1 MIWINTNQYESFG
14 ELVWTC
20 QDYFDNVSMTFSD
33 SWTTLGLL
41 LDYRI
46 GRFFLKML
54 QTQACYQQV
63 DKSIPFRSLQIPVR
77 SLSDPLSNWSRS
89 FSCFSCFSCCRWC
102 CPSSPHF
109 PSRAASPRRLH
120 EFSGDIV
127 KWSWDSIS
135 WPSLEVSS
143 FVTRSA
149 VGIFW
154 HRLASFGIFQILSAF
169 LLAFFFEFW
178 ILAFCLGLRACKAW
192 VFSFSTWATSPW
204 ARHLGT
210 CALWALG
217 ALGAL
222 EMICW
227 NFVESCRVRA
237 VEVCG
242 SLCKLRECAEIWRSR
257 TALANQLHWWAFSGV
272 PSSLRSLAI
281 PWATWTKRLSP
292 SCPLFPCFFIT
303 KTITL
308 L

>member
-1 MIWINTNQYESFG
+1 MIWINTNQYESCG

-33 SWTTLGLL
+33 SWTTLGLYNWKIFLNATDSSL
-41 LDYRI
+41 LPTSGQI
-46 GRFFLKML
+46 HTL
-54 QTQACYQQV
+54 QIPS
-63 DKSIPFRSLQIPVR
+63 DPFRSLQIPWATEVD
-77 SLSDPLSNWSRS
+77 LSAVSAVSAVAR
-89 FSCFSCFSCCRWC
+89 CRWC

-143 FVTRSA
+143 FVARSA
-149 VGIFW
+149 FGIFW
-154 HRLASFGIFQILSAF
+154 HLLASFGVFQILSAF

-210 CALWALG
+210 WALW
-217 ALGAL
+217 AL

-227 NFVESCRVRA
+227 NFVESCRVRV

-242 SLCKLRECAEIWRSR
+242 SCASALRFDG
-257 TALANQLHWWAFSGV
+257 LVLHW
-272 PSSLRSLAI
+272 PISSTGGHSLGY
-281 PWATWTKRLSP
+281 
-292 SCPLFPCFFIT
+292 
-303 KTITL
+303 L
-308 L
+308 LL